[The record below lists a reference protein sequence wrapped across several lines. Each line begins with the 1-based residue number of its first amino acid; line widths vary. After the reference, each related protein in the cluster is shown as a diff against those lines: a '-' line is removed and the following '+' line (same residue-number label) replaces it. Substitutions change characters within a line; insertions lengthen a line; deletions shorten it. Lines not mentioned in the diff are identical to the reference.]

1 MYYKYI
7 KNKISLLILLVLTL
21 SLSGCSTNSDSAE
34 AISSVAPFDSSKDTY
49 EKESTLLS
57 VDKDSATT
65 DTHNEYDLLSVPT
78 YVTKIDNNYFIVD
91 CYHNQVIYNDN
102 MTDSIK
108 DWSVMTRDIEMG
120 HTIASD
126 GRVYLIDDTERHR
139 ILVMEKDK
147 QNSDRFIP
155 TQEFTNIG
163 TRPHYIIYNNER
175 DTFYCLSSM
184 TGELFCFRTDP
195 NTSRVYLTQKM
206 AIPELDGYYVRS
218 FTIID
223 DSIFFVSGNAN
234 IIEASL
240 DDLSIIKSYPVP
252 FSMYG
257 MVQLTKIQDY
267 YYITI
272 STDGSGSQDAATIIR
287 TKSLDSLITEEYE
300 DIYDL
305 FIGGGTPYCITNVDD
320 TYYLCEHR
328 ISGHTVWSFEVKDNN
343 IENITSLY

>member
-1 MYYKYI
+1 MSYKYI
-7 KNKISLLILLVLTL
+7 KTNIISLIILVLTL
-21 SLSGCSTNSDSAE
+21 TLTGCS
-34 AISSVAPFDSSKDTY
+34 ISSGNTVKPAEPFDSSK
-49 EKESTLLS
+49 ESFEEESILLS
-57 VDKDSATT
+57 VDSESIIADS
-65 DTHNEYDLLSVPT
+65 HNEYDLLSVPT
-78 YVTKIDNNYFIVD
+78 YVTKIDDKYFIVD

-102 MTDSIK
+102 MSDPIK
-108 DWSVMTRDIEMG
+108 NWSVMTRDIEMG

-147 QNSDRFIP
+147 QNTDCFIP

-163 TRPHYIIYNNER
+163 TRPHYIIYNKER
-175 DTFYCLSSM
+175 DTFYVLSSM
-184 TGELFCFRTDP
+184 TGELFCFRTDSKS
-195 NTSRVYLTQKM
+195 NRVYLTKKM
-206 AIPELDGYYVRS
+206 SISELDGYYVRS

-272 STDGSGSQDAATIIR
+272 STDGSGNQDAATIIR
-287 TKSLDSLITEEYE
+287 TKSLDSLISEEYE

-305 FIGGGTPYCITNVDD
+305 FIGGGTPYCITNIDD

-328 ISGHTVWSFEVKDNN
+328 ISGHTIWSFEVKDNK